1 MNASLMSLTLAQSD
15 PEIASAIANE
25 TRRQAE
31 GLELI
36 ASDGVRSRALDV
48 SR

>member
-1 MNASLMSLTLAQSD
+1 MMPTSSEKPTLKS
-15 PEIASAIANE
+15 PGSIREE

-36 ASDGVRSRALDV
+36 ACENFV
-48 SR
+48 SPAVLEAAGLAS